1 MGEKIARVGI
11 EKDTKNYL
19 YYVDK
24 DGDIS
29 RAKLLRGSESKHK
42 KNVNP

>member
-11 EKDTKNYL
+11 DKEPGYL

-24 DGDIS
+24 DGDVA
-29 RAKLLRGSESKHK
+29 RAEMKRGR
-42 KNVNP
+42 